1 MITTYQEA
9 RGEYSVTCYRVE
21 ITQDMRDRALEFA
34 KAIILSDN
42 QYSRLLPQH
51 VWASGDVS
59 LRQKLEIQRTY
70 VGKLGELVFAKLL
83 ESRGIAVD
91 YEDMFAIYAGQQNV
105 DAFDFKTA
113 AGKLV
118 DVKTG
123 FRSNHTRLLIPEDQ
137 FQDIPKDYY
146 VGIKLNAVDTDA
158 SEKLVDWD
166 SITWGDV
173 LGYADWN
180 YLNSYVKP
188 RDFGESPAR
197 HIPYN
202 KLMAINRLLREF

>member
-1 MITTYQEA
+1 METYTEQ
-9 RGEYSVTCYRVE
+9 RGNFSTTCYRVE
-21 ITQDMRDRALEFA
+21 VTEDMRMRALTFA

-83 ESRGIAVD
+83 EDRGIVVD
-91 YEDMFAIYAGQQNV
+91 YEGMFAIYAGQQNV

-113 AGKLV
+113 AGKTV

-137 FQDIPKDYY
+137 F
-146 VGIKLNAVDTDA
+146 VGVKLNAVDTDV

-166 SITWGDV
+166 SITCGDV
-173 LGYADWN
+173 LGYADWS
-180 YLNSYVKP
+180 YLNRSVKP
-188 RDFGESPAR
+188 RDFGEGPAR
-197 HIPYN
+197 HIPYSR
-202 KLMAINRLLREF
+202 LMGVNRLLREF